1 MDDSA
6 LLREALE
13 GVRHIQEDI
22 NESLQHVL
30 EKLSTIDLD
39 SQKVFQEEIHSIL
52 HDINAT
58 ELSVENRLLALERGH
73 NVEQQDST
81 VAIIASMFVWGIVV
95 YYFTTAAC
103 GV

>member
-1 MDDSA
+1 MEDSA

-13 GVRHIQEDI
+13 GVRQIQEDI

-30 EKLSTIDLD
+30 EKLSTVDVD
-39 SQKVFQEEIHSIL
+39 SQKVFQKEVHSL
-52 HDINAT
+52 LDDINAT
-58 ELSVENRLLALERGH
+58 ELSVEHRLLALERGH

-81 VAIIASMFVWGIVV
+81 MAIIASMFVWGLIV
-95 YYFTTAAC
+95 YYLTTSAC